1 VTHPLRRV
9 GGDGRFVAV
18 AASAWVGAVLG
29 STWPVVGAAAAAIGL
44 GWAAVRGHGT
54 ALVCAVAR
62 GGGIVSGGAAHARE
76 VATAEAWVP
85 EGEVELVVTVAS
97 DPVGPPGG
105 ERITVRP
112 DHLHG
117 PGGWTRWRGPRLLV
131 TGVPGDLLAGE
142 RVHTS
147 GVLRPDRFRVL
158 QGPVAGRL
166 TAASVTTIAA
176 PRNPLVLMANGL
188 RGRVLASLRGFVDRP
203 EGALLSGFL
212 IGDVR
217 RLPAGDYEALRLA
230 GLSHFVVV
238 SGSNVALF
246 LAAFWIVSG
255 PLGWSPRRRII
266 VGLCGIVL
274 FAVVTRWEP
283 SVLRASAMASAVL
296 IGRLAGWHLS
306 AVRALSLAATSL
318 VLVSGGIVWDVGFQ
332 LSMAATA
339 GIIAGAPLWVG
350 RRPVWLWTTL
360 GATLSA
366 QLGVSPILLAHF
378 GAVPLVAPATNLVS
392 APIVAASTA
401 IGGIGALSGVTPLMD
416 AATKLAGVVLGVAR
430 AVADFEQVGWLGVA
444 VLVGCGVAAWRFPR
458 VRGPAA
464 VVGVLALGFTL
475 LPVRPPAE
483 PTAVFLDV
491 GQGDAT
497 LFLGPD
503 GEVLLID
510 GGHDPLVLRRH
521 LRRHGV
527 RRIDLLVVSH
537 RHADHSAGLVGI
549 TAVAR
554 VRALWHPPQLGY
566 GSALDDVVDEV
577 RRSGAHVAEPLVGTT
592 TRIGSFTVRVLGPVR
607 RYASPN
613 DGSVVVMVEANGVNV
628 LMSGDIETHA
638 QSDLGP
644 LPSDIMKV
652 PHQGAATSS
661 PQWLAT
667 SPASVAVIS
676 VGPNTFGH
684 PSQDVIA
691 ILEAGGAV
699 VRRTDLEGS
708 ITIRLESYPVIAGA
722 LPSAP

>member
-54 ALVCAVAR
+54 ALVCAVAL

-131 TGVPGDLLAGE
+131 TGVPGTLRAGE
-142 RVHTS
+142 RVHIV
-147 GVLRPDRFRVL
+147 GVLRPARFRVL
-158 QGPVAGRL
+158 QGPVAGRVA
-166 TAASVTTIAA
+166 AASVTAVAA
-176 PRNPLVLMANGL
+176 PRNPLLLVANGL
-188 RGRVLASLRGFVDRP
+188 RGRVLASLGGFVDRP

-246 LAAFWIVSG
+246 LAGFWVVSG

-266 VGLCGIVL
+266 VGLFGIAL

-296 IGRLAGWHLS
+296 VGRLVGWHLS
-306 AVRALSLAATSL
+306 AVRALAIACTAL

-339 GIIAGAPLWVG
+339 GIIVGAPLWMG
-350 RRPVWLWTTL
+350 RRPVWLWATL
-360 GATLSA
+360 GATMSA

-378 GAVPLVAPATNLVS
+378 GAVPLVAPVTNLVS
-392 APIVAASTA
+392 APLVAASTV
-401 IGGIGALSGVTPLMD
+401 IGGIGAVSGVTPLV
-416 AATKLAGVVLGVAR
+416 AGATKLAGVVLGVAR
-430 AVADFEQVGWLGVA
+430 AVADFDQLGWVA
-444 VLVGCGVAAWRFPR
+444 VVMVVIGGGVVWRVPRIRGVAA
-458 VRGPAA
+458 
-464 VVGVLALGFTL
+464 VVSVLALAFSL

-497 LFLGPD
+497 LFLGPG
-503 GEVLLID
+503 GEVLLVD

-527 RRIDLLVVSH
+527 RRIDLLIVTH
-537 RHADHSAGLVGI
+537 RHADHAAGLVGVTSI
-549 TAVAR
+549 VR
-554 VRALWHPPQLGY
+554 VRTMWHPPQLGH
-566 GSALDDVVDEV
+566 GSSLDEVVDEAM
-577 RRSGAHVAEPLVGTT
+577 RSGTHVTEPSVGTT
-592 TRIGSFTVRVLGPVR
+592 ARIGAFDVRVLGPVR

-613 DGSVVVMVEANGVNV
+613 DGSVVVTVEANGVTV

-638 QSDLGP
+638 QDDLGP

-661 PQWLAT
+661 PQWLA
-667 SPASVAVIS
+667 ASTASIAVIS

-684 PSQDVIA
+684 PSLEVIA

-708 ITIRLESYPVIAGA
+708 ITIRLEPSTLAVEA
-722 LPSAP
+722 LPSAR